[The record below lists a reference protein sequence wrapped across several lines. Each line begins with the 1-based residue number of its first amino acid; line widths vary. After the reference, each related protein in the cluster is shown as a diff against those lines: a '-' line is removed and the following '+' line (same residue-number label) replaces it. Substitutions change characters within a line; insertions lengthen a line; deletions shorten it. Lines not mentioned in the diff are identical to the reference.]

1 MKGLLALI
9 ALASF
14 SCAAGTLSDFF
25 KQHPDLDENFP
36 VHAAISKASRF
47 EAAGFARREGGDEK
61 HLMETQGDKFAL
73 LGFRRVK
80 TACGYEESAKVLGL
94 TKDDCQLVLKKDI

>member
-1 MKGLLALI
+1 MKGLLVII

-14 SCAAGTLSDFF
+14 PCAAGTLADFF
-25 KQHPDLDENFP
+25 KKHPDLDENFP
-36 VHAAISKASRF
+36 VHVAISKASRF

-61 HLMETQGDKFAL
+61 KLMETHGDKFAL

-80 TACGYEESAKVLGL
+80 TACSYEEPAKVLGL
-94 TKDDCQLVLKKDI
+94 TSDDCRLVLSKDL